1 MKQSL
6 LHQAARY
13 GAVGLFVFAC
23 DFACYAAII
32 HAVPGAYLVA
42 NLIGKAVGAGV
53 GFVLHKHFTFS
64 WEQKHR
70 TGAQIASYLALMLFN
85 FASSSAILWLLVA
98 QLGMDK
104 FVAKIIVDVV
114 VIATSFVVGRLWV
127 YKAA

>member
-1 MKQSL
+1 MNQSIW
-6 LHQAARY
+6 HQVARY

-23 DFACYAAII
+23 DFASYAAII
-32 HAVPGAYLVA
+32 HFAPGAYLVA
-42 NLIGKAVGAGV
+42 NLVGKAIGAGV

-70 TGAQIASYLALMLFN
+70 TGAQIVSYLALMLFN
-85 FASSSAILWLLVA
+85 FASSSTILWLLVA

-104 FVAKIIVDVV
+104 LIAKIIVDMV
-114 VIATSFVVGRLWV
+114 VIATSFVVGRIWV